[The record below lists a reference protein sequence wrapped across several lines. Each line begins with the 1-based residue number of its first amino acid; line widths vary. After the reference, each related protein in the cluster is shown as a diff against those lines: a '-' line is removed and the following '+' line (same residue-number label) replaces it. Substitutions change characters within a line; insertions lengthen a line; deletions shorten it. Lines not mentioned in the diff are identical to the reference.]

1 MTHHRFSSEKAGSA
15 AAVKANSST
24 AAKANSSAVDEVKAA
39 TKDTSNSSAAAV
51 KSAPAQTLKAAAKID
66 AYDDPRR
73 HRMISAA
80 VIGPAGGQASMAHE
94 FDLALTDK
102 LAVGTLD
109 FVATGAHTEYCKSWL
124 HNNSFLCEFGTV
136 FLGLLVCTPLVALS
150 VAAFWGIVSG
160 LKSIDR

>member
-1 MTHHRFSSEKAGSA
+1 MKTM
-15 AAVKANSST
+15 
-24 AAKANSSAVDEVKAA
+24 KAA
-39 TKDTSNSSAAAV
+39 STDTSNSSGAAV
-51 KSAPAQTLKAAAKID
+51 NSAPAANKAAPAQQD

-73 HRMISAA
+73 HRIISAA
-80 VIGPAGGQASMAHE
+80 VIGPAGGQASMTHE
-94 FDLALTDK
+94 NDLALTDK

-124 HNNSFLCEFGTV
+124 SNNSFLCEFGTV

-160 LKSIDR
+160 LKS